1 MIDFLEWKDSSE
13 MFHSKVSIDPLD
25 VEISAIVC
33 VELHTPFEDV
43 LADVSD
49 DLVLRV
55 GKVDYD
61 TIGF

>member
-1 MIDFLEWKDSSE
+1 

>member
-25 VEISAIVC
+25 VKISAIVC
-33 VELHTPFEDV
+33 VELYTPFQDV
-43 LADVSD
+43 LANVSD

-55 GKVDYD
+55 G
-61 TIGF
+61 